1 MDCKERIICD
11 ILSVLKTKSFEKKN
25 DVTLITHRSCALVHN
40 KMLQEINSK
49 PLPLSDIYDSKK
61 KDAKGGQKNLLF
73 HQFFLI
79 LLARRIDLQGI
90 WCVCIAGNTI
100 LKGMRKNVKLCK

>member
-11 ILSVLKTKSFEKKN
+11 ILSVPKTKSFEKKN
-25 DVTLITHRSCALVHN
+25 DVTLITHRSCGLVHN

-73 HQFFLI
+73 HHFFSNSTGQKDRFTKNL
-79 LLARRIDLQGI
+79 
-90 WCVCIAGNTI
+90 VC
-100 LKGMRKNVKLCK
+100 LHCRKYYSKGHEKECKAL